1 MNLLH
6 CALVAAYLINNLT
19 LEKDLQ
25 AGIPTQ
31 VEESNAALRNM
42 LQEVEKR

>member
-6 CALVAAYLINNLT
+6 CVHVAANLINNLT
-19 LEKDLQ
+19 FEKDLQ

-31 VEESNAALRNM
+31 EESNAAPCNM